1 MIILD
6 EDKNKKK
13 KKKNTICH
21 GGLRIDGHYVL
32 KTSIF
37 K

>member
-6 EDKNKKK
+6 EDKKLKKK
-13 KKKNTICH
+13 KTTICH